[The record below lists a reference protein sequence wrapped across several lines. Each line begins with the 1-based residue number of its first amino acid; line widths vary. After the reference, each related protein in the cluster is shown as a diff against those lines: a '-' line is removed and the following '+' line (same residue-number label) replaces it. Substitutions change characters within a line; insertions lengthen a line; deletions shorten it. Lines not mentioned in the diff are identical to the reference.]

1 MSRVLVRK
9 ADIVYDVMTGRP
21 QLQVGVGTRR
31 DRDGRRMMPTFG
43 GEGNLVAVQDAL
55 TDRAGRIAN
64 IESQIPVDPRT
75 GFRSAQDEK
84 EFQHAMGQLGSGF
97 ASDQER
103 IAFGARHEDEG
114 AKFDAARRGAG
125 IGGRVGQGLGA
136 LGTSLVGVMSGL
148 SALESGQGPL
158 AAGLTGYTAAQQLGG
173 MTPYLTEAG
182 MRAGAGLGARIAPRH
197 DSTAQLVGVLDNP
210 NMFNLPED
218 TSSTAAVA
226 EPTMNN
232 VNTTGSVNPNLITSY
247 GGASA
252 GGQSPVGVV
261 SAEGA
266 EESERMRT
274 ERRAPQTA
282 QPTQTT
288 LPGVGVEAAASAM
301 QELNQTAAP
310 KSGPPSNAGGPD
322 RAPPMTAADPKAAPV
337 QSSTS
342 PQAAEA
348 AKQMKLIF
356 GGSS

>member
-9 ADIVYDVMTGRP
+9 ADIVYDVMSGRP
-21 QLQVGVGTRR
+21 QLQVGVGARR
-31 DRDGRRMMPTFG
+31 DNDGRRMMPTFG
-43 GEGNLVAVQDAL
+43 SERGLVAVRDAL
-55 TDRAGRIAN
+55 TDRAGRIAD
-64 IESQIPVDPRT
+64 IEDAFPVDEQT
-75 GFRSAQDEK
+75 GFRSSQNEK

-103 IAFGARHEDEG
+103 IAFGARHEDED

-125 IGGRVGQGLGA
+125 IGGRIGQGLGA

-148 SALESGQGPL
+148 SALEGGQGPL

-182 MRAGAGLGARIAPRH
+182 MRAGAGLGARRK
-197 DSTAQLVGVLDNP
+197 V
-210 NMFNLPED
+210 PEN
-218 TSSTAAVA
+218 TSSTVAVA

-232 VNTTGSVNPNLITSY
+232 MNTTGSVNPNLITSY

-301 QELNQTAAP
+301 QELNQTAPP
-310 KSGPPSNAGGPD
+310 KTGPPSNAGGPD